1 MGDCKL
7 DGKAADKGSTR
18 DNAVHGHPLSN
29 SEPESGRTGSQRRE
43 TVPKLAM
50 NLPAGECRAQRE
62 RLGWSLQD
70 LSSRS
75 GFPVATLVEFEG
87 GQRTLGLSAQVALQR
102 ALRKGSR
109 AIRP

>member
-1 MGDCKL
+1 MGDWRL
-7 DGKAADKGSTR
+7 NGQAADRGPTR
-18 DNAVHGHPLSN
+18 DSAAQGRPLAN
-29 SEPESGRTGSQRRE
+29 SEPEWRRAGSQRRE
-43 TVPKLAM
+43 AVPKLAV

>member
-7 DGKAADKGSTR
+7 DGKAADKRSTR
-18 DNAVHGHPLSN
+18 DNAG
-29 SEPESGRTGSQRRE
+29 EPESRRTGSQRRE
-43 TVPKLAM
+43 TVPKLAV
-50 NLPAGECRAQRE
+50 NSPAGECRAQRE

-75 GFPVATLVEFEG
+75 GFPVATLAEFEG
-87 GQRTLGLSAQVALQR
+87 GQRALGLSAQVALQR